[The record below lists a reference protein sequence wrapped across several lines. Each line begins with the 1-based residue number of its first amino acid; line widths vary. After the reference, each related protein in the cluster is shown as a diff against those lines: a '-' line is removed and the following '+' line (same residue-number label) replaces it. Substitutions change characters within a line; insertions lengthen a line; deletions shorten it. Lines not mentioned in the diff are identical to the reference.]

1 MLCYSAVVIATAQ
14 LHLTESDFR
23 FSTASNPDKFKQ
35 RTIDLRWWEP
45 PATESGEIKAEKTL
59 YLSVIS

>member
-1 MLCYSAVVIATAQ
+1 MLCYSTVVIATAQ

-35 RTIDLRWWEP
+35 RTIDLRW
-45 PATESGEIKAEKTL
+45 
-59 YLSVIS
+59 